1 VNEPEAFRLD
11 PKAFP
16 LFTPELAKALVGN
29 VDRFLRDALNSS
41 AKLQQVTRGSVSLT
55 DGALGSVYRDTVGKG
70 FGIFTHPAFI
80 ASHSGPDSS
89 RLVKRG
95 LYFTKKALCLTL
107 GQRPDGVSTTLP
119 SDARLSER
127 QRVESVTSP
136 SGCKECHSLIN
147 PLGYMLEEF
156 DAMGR
161 FRTQDEAG
169 RPIDASA
176 QLNVLDMP
184 LQSTDAATALPAIV
198 ASSRFKQCFVRQV
211 FRFYLGRQET
221 AEDYPV
227 LRQLFFN
234 FVEAEQQ
241 DLMVLLLGIAQS
253 PQLVTRS
260 ETL

>member
-1 VNEPEAFRLD
+1 
-11 PKAFP
+11 
-16 LFTPELAKALVGN
+16 
-29 VDRFLRDALNSS
+29 
-41 AKLQQVTRGSVSLT
+41 
-55 DGALGSVYRDTVGKG
+55 
-70 FGIFTHPAFI
+70 
-80 ASHSGPDSS
+80 
-89 RLVKRG
+89 
-95 LYFTKKALCLTL
+95 
-107 GQRPDGVSTTLP
+107 
-119 SDARLSER
+119 
-127 QRVESVTSP
+127 
-136 SGCKECHSLIN
+136 
-147 PLGYMLEEF
+147 MLEEF

-241 DLMVLLLGIAQS
+241 DLMALLLGIAQS